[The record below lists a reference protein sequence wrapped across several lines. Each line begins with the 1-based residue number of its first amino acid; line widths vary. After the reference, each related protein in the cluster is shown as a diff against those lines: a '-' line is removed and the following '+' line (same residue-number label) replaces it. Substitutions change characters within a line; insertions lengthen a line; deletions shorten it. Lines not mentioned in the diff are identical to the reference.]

1 MSRKAWTIVVVAVA
15 LGALL
20 VCGALAAVAGY
31 AYLTRASEKTPALQ
45 LTPLSTRVAGPVN
58 GELHLV
64 GSLPPTLDPAL
75 VQDSTSGEYVVH
87 LFSGL
92 VSLDADL
99 EIVPALAERWEMSA
113 DGRVYT
119 FYLHPNAA
127 FGDGKPITAQDVVG
141 SLSRAC
147 SPDLA
152 SPVAL
157 SYLGDIVGA
166 EEYSVGQAES
176 IKGLE
181 AVDEHT
187 VRITID
193 SPKSYFLAKLTYPTA
208 AVVDLE
214 EVEREPQTW
223 FTDPNPSGPFGLEE
237 LSKERIVLVR
247 NDRYVGRQASIIRA
261 VYDLSASSA
270 MTQYETG
277 EIDITAFGGDEI
289 DRVLDPYNPLHNEYL
304 AFPELSV
311 QYLGLNVEQAPFDD
325 PLVRRAFAYAID
337 REKLA
342 NLVLN
347 QTALPAYT
355 VLPPTMPGYI
365 ESAPGTVPTYDPE
378 EARRLLAASSYGSA
392 DRLPPIALTVAG
404 TTGYLSPVD
413 EAVMAMIE
421 ENLGIEMIAE
431 QVDWA
436 DMLEDMNR
444 HRYQLYSAGWIAD
457 YPDPQNFIDVQFY
470 SKSAQ
475 NHTGYANPEVD
486 ALLEAARVEQDEAH
500 RSELY
505 AEAERI
511 VLNDAPWI
519 TLTHGYAYYLVKPY
533 VQGFR
538 GNAALHPWLCDI
550 TIVD

>member
-1 MSRKAWTIVVVAVA
+1 MSRKGWTIVIVAVA

-31 AYLTRASEKTPALQ
+31 VYLARPADKASAVQ
-45 LTPLSTRVAGPVN
+45 VTPLSTREAGPVN

-92 VSLDADL
+92 VSLNADL

-119 FYLHPNAA
+119 FSLHPDAA
-127 FGDGKPITAQDVVG
+127 FGDGKPITAQEVVD

-166 EEYSVGQAES
+166 EEYSLGQAES
-176 IKGLE
+176 IQGLE
-181 AVDEHT
+181 VVDEHT
-187 VRITID
+187 LRITID

-237 LSKERIVLVR
+237 LSKERIVLAR
-247 NDRYVGRQASIIRA
+247 NDRYVGKQASITRA
-261 VYDLSASSA
+261 VYDLSASSP

-289 DRVLDPYNPLHNEYL
+289 DRVLDPYNPLHNEYVG
-304 AFPELSV
+304 FPELSV

-355 VLPPTMPGYI
+355 VLPPTMPGYT

-421 ENLGIEMIAE
+421 ESLGIAMTAE

-444 HRYQLYSAGWIAD
+444 QRYQLYSAGWIAD

-475 NHTGYANPEVD
+475 NHTGYANSEVD
-486 ALLEAARVEQDEAH
+486 ALLEKARVEQDEGR

-538 GNAALHPWLCDI
+538 GDAALYPWLCDI